1 MKTIVALCSVLC
13 AGLNA
18 AQLPAPYTAVE
29 VDRFVAAPGVAFPAD
44 DQDALAGDTAREI
57 SLAFPTVL
65 IVRQGQPAP
74 YGHALLRISGVVS
87 RFKPGGGPKRLW
99 LGFGAA
105 SAFLEAHIWFIDA
118 STGQVLFNRQVKG
131 VTRIVQSRD
140 SQPGDDVARKIA
152 KFCNSTHL
160 VESN

>member
-1 MKTIVALCSVLC
+1 
-13 AGLNA
+13 
-18 AQLPAPYTAVE
+18 
-29 VDRFVAAPGVAFPAD
+29 
-44 DQDALAGDTAREI
+44 
-57 SLAFPTVL
+57 
-65 IVRQGQPAP
+65 
-74 YGHALLRISGVVS
+74 LRISSVVS

-131 VTRIVQSRD
+131 ITRIVQSRD